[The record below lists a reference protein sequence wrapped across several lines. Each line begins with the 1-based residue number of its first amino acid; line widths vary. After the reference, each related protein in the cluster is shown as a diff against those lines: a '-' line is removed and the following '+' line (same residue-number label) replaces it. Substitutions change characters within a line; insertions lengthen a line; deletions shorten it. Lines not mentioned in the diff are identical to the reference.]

1 MVAFPHAMSALL
13 SARPLVAALLLCGSA
28 LLPAQSN
35 PADDPLAPW
44 RTGVRIRPVSP
55 DKERHTVHSY
65 FNTCPESPDGS
76 KVLFFVS
83 TAPDGHSG
91 EVWIRD
97 RKTGEERRLG
107 NPLKAEDAHRVA
119 CQQWVNGGRTV
130 TYHGER
136 DGRWFVAAVNVDDS
150 PPVER
155 ILAQDRLSG
164 WGQPQGQVVPLYGQ
178 HWNPGPHRNLEL
190 VNVVTGEITTAL
202 KVEDVTRQYP
212 EWFSKAY
219 AGKEVS
225 IFFPVLS
232 PKLDRVFFKMA
243 AASGPDPRSG
253 AASVRQGLICYDL
266 KNQRFLYQNERW
278 GHPSWHPDDRHIV
291 ETAFTI
297 FDSDNG
303 KATRTPGL
311 PAARGDH
318 PSASPDGRLLVTD
331 TTMDRFGSDSNHWG
345 IILADARGG
354 QHLMLHQFKNDE
366 GARSWRRS
374 HPHPIFSPDGKR
386 IYFNISEGPW
396 TRLYVA
402 EITSAQP

>member
-1 MVAFPHAMSALL
+1 MPALL
-13 SARPLVAALLLCGSA
+13 TARPLIVALLLCGSG

-35 PADDPLAPW
+35 PAPSPADDPLGPW
-44 RTGVRIRPVSP
+44 RAGVRIQPVSP
-55 DKERHTVHSY
+55 GKERHTVHSY

-76 KVLFFVS
+76 QVLFFAS
-83 TAPDGHSG
+83 TAPDGHTG

-97 RKTGEERRLG
+97 RKTGEERRLAT
-107 NPLKAEDAHRVA
+107 NLKAEDAHRVA

-136 DGRWFVAAVNVDDS
+136 DGRWFVGAVNVDDS

-155 ILAQDRLSG
+155 VLAQDRLSG

-178 HWNPGPHRNLEL
+178 HWNPGPHRHLEL

-202 KVEDVTRQYP
+202 KVDDVTRQYP
-212 EWFSKAY
+212 DWFSKAY

-291 ETAFTI
+291 ETAFII

-303 KATRTPGL
+303 KAQRTPGL
-311 PAARGDH
+311 PVARGDH

-354 QHLMLHQFKNDE
+354 QHLMLHQFKNNE

-374 HPHPIFSPDGKR
+374 HPHPVFSADGRR
-386 IYFNISEGPW
+386 IYFNVSEGPW

-402 EITSAQP
+402 EIGSPQP